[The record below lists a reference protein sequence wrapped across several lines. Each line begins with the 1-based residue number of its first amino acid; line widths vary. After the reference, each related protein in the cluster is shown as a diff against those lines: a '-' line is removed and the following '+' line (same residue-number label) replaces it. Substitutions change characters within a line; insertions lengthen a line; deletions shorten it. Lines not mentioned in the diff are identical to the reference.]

1 MSTSQ
6 PDSGPPRR
14 GVTAAD
20 ESTPVGAPK
29 PVGPPRRG
37 GLPEFLKSPEWAL
50 VAAILVATVAIYF
63 LDPSRA
69 FFSSRSLSNLL
80 HDAALYGVLALGAT
94 VVIVSGGIDLSV
106 GSVVAL
112 SAIVA
117 AKLMKE
123 WLPGAS
129 DVSGPLPTGTIAAA
143 IAITLALGVGIGLL
157 HAFLINYLM
166 LPPFIATLATM
177 AGLKSVAQLVEQRST
192 TIFAENFLTLGRDNV
207 WTVTIFL
214 AVTAVLA
221 VLMNLSVLGRHLYA
235 LGGNE
240 AAARL
245 SGLPTRRLKAVSYG
259 IAGAL
264 SALGGLL
271 FLGNTGEAIYNMG
284 NAFELKAI
292 TAAVVGGASLAG
304 GVGTIRGT
312 LLGIILIQL
321 VIKGTGI
328 AVKGIS
334 PSQIEGLVLGSVIIL
349 AVAFNQRFRVRRV

>member
-1 MSTSQ
+1 MNDFDAKPQ
-6 PDSGPPRR
+6 
-14 GVTAAD
+14 
-20 ESTPVGAPK
+20 PK
-29 PVGPPRRG
+29 PEQPTGRG
-37 GLPEFLKSPEWAL
+37 GLPSTFKSPEWAL
-50 VAAILVATVAIYF
+50 VAAILAAVVTIF
-63 LDPSRA
+63 LIDPTHN
-69 FFSSRSLSNLL
+69 FFSATSFRNLM
-80 HDAALYGVLALGAT
+80 HDTALYGVLALGAT
-94 VVIVSGGIDLSV
+94 IVIVSGGIDLSV

-123 WLPGAS
+123 WLPGATEEP
-129 DVSGPLPTGTIAAA
+129 GPLPPGTIAAA
-143 IAITLALGVGIGLL
+143 IVITLALGVSIGLL
-157 HAFLINYLM
+157 HAILINYLM

-177 AGLKSVAQLVEQRST
+177 AGLKSVAQLVEQSSMPL
-192 TIFAENFLTLGRDNV
+192 IVENFLVLGRDNQY
-207 WTVTIFL
+207 TVPIFL
-214 AVTAVLA
+214 AVAAALA

-240 AAARL
+240 SAARL

-271 FLGNTGEAIYNMG
+271 FLGNTGEAIWTMG
-284 NAFELKAI
+284 NAYELKAI

-312 LLGIILIQL
+312 LLGIVLIQL
-321 VIKGTGI
+321 VVQGTGI
-328 AVKGIS
+328 AVTIIS
-334 PSQIEGLVLGSVIIL
+334 PTQIEGLVLGSIIIL